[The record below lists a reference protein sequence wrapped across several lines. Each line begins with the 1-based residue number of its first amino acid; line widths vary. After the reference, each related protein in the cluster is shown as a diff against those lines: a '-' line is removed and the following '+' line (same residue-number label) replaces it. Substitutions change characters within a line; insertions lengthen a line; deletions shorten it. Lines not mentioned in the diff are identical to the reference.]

1 MGHSIL
7 VVEDDISVANVLKM
21 ELRRE
26 GYEVTTAYDGFAGL
40 ETARGYPF
48 DLILLDW
55 MLPGVTGI
63 DICQRIRKMDQ
74 RTPIV
79 FLTSQAEV
87 GDRITGLNAGADDY
101 VIKPFS
107 MEEVIARVRCNLR
120 RTEALVS
127 QDILDYDNLC
137 LDRYRRM
144 ARRDRHEIEL
154 TTKEFNL
161 LEYFLL
167 HAGQVLKREEILEQV
182 WDWDKN
188 SDDSV
193 VEIYVRR
200 LRKKLE
206 SNQQSRLIHTIR
218 GVGYVLR
225 QGS

>member
-1 MGHSIL
+1 MSHSIL
-7 VVEDDISVANVLKM
+7 VVEDDISIANVLKM

-26 GYEVTTAYDGFAGL
+26 GYDVTTAYDGFAGL

-63 DICQRIRKMDQ
+63 DICQRLRKTDNI
-74 RTPIV
+74 TPIV
-79 FLTSQAEV
+79 FLTSQSQV
-87 GDRITGLNAGADDY
+87 DDRITGLNAGADDY

-107 MEEVIARVRCNLR
+107 INEVIARIQCNLR
-120 RTEALVS
+120 RTKALAN
-127 QDILDYDNLC
+127 QDMLEYDNLC

-144 ARRDRHEIEL
+144 ACREHHEVEL

-167 HAGQVLKREEILEQV
+167 HPGQVLKREEIVEQV
-182 WDWDKN
+182 WDWDKS

-206 SNQQSRLIHTIR
+206 AHHQSRLIHTVR

-225 QGS
+225 